1 MLNKRL
7 FHGTDKDLAV
17 LEPLGID
24 MGLSFQKPKWAIFF
38 WEEFQLAFL
47 WSLFQTIRRKKL
59 FKVLYHIPTGKPL
72 IDERFKKD
80 AYQVVGSMLY
90 VYEKTLT
97 IGDYRYGSSPEIK
110 EYTVNNVVTPDKKT
124 TVKIDKR
131 IVDESILFLPKE
143 QIDEY
148 LKDLE
153 SGTYIRRRGMLFSLL
168 TNRDRDQLR
177 HKYIKLIEAG
187 ELKYGEDLS
196 KVSLENLPA
205 SCRW

>member
-24 MGLSFQKPKWAIFF
+24 MGFSFQKPKWAIFF

-97 IGDYRYGSSPEIK
+97 IGDYRY
-110 EYTVNNVVTPDKKT
+110 
-124 TVKIDKR
+124 
-131 IVDESILFLPKE
+131 
-143 QIDEY
+143 
-148 LKDLE
+148 
-153 SGTYIRRRGMLFSLL
+153 
-168 TNRDRDQLR
+168 DRDQLR

-187 ELKYGEDLS
+187 ELKYGDDLS

-205 SCRW
+205 SYRW